1 MKTITIEQKIKEV
14 KAEISMR
21 EHVYGNKVKSGS
33 MRAELADHKINVM
46 KAILADYEA
55 QVVTVSANQTSL
67 F

>member
-1 MKTITIEQKIKEV
+1 MKPITTEAKIKEV

-21 EHVYGNKVKSGS
+21 EHVYGNKVKSGT
-33 MRAELADHKINVM
+33 MTKELSEFKIAVM